1 MKTSLGALSAFCLAA
16 CSTSDGTEV
25 TLGAGSYADVAT
37 TTVAL
42 NLADG
47 FYEANPVL
55 SPCGPAA
62 GLCAAG
68 AKMAVEYAYIES
80 GMMTPEQAEV
90 AVELPSAAIAG
101 ANMGVLM
108 GGGVLAAVFGVPAM
122 IASAACL
129 GVIPPHQGD
138 HDHGC

>member
-1 MKTSLGALSAFCLAA
+1 MNRRITLLFPLALAA
-16 CSTSDGTEV
+16 CETSDGTEV
-25 TLGAGSYADVAT
+25 SLGVGSYADVAT

-42 NLADG
+42 NLAEG
-47 FYEANPVL
+47 FAEANPVL

-80 GMMTPEQAEV
+80 GMMTPDQAEV

-108 GGGVLAAVFGVPAM
+108 GGGALAAIFGLPAM
-122 IASAACL
+122 LGAAACL
-129 GVIPPHQGD
+129 GVIPAHEGG
-138 HDHGC
+138 HRHEC